1 MSDYKVKPVTT
12 ECKANTQTTVIEA
25 VPGSPVS
32 DSTTAATS
40 VNQQQRQDT
49 RFDTRFNT
57 VSGGAKKLI
66 NFKIYFLNKE
76 YYIKSVDEF
85 SALNAFLNVKRYK
98 KENILKM
105 YNPNTKEIHSYIIK
119 KNTLFKKM
127 I

>member
-1 MSDYKVKPVTT
+1 MSDYHVKPVTT
-12 ECKANTQTTVIEA
+12 ECKANTQTTVIES

-49 RFDTRFNT
+49 RFDTIN
-57 VSGGAKKLI
+57 GGSKKLI

-85 SALNAFLNVKRYK
+85 SALNIFLNDKIYK

>member
-1 MSDYKVKPVTT
+1 MSDYTVKPVTT
-12 ECKANTQTTVIEA
+12 ECKANTQTTVIES
-25 VPGSPVS
+25 VPGSSVS
-32 DSTTAATS
+32 TATTDATD
-40 VNQQQRQDT
+40 NQEQQRQYT
-49 RFDTRFNT
+49 RFDT

-76 YYIKSVDEF
+76 YSIKSVDEF
-85 SALNAFLNVKRYK
+85 SALNAFLNGKRYK
-98 KENILKM
+98 KEHVLKM

>member
-1 MSDYKVKPVTT
+1 MPDYTVKPVTT
-12 ECKANTQTTVIEA
+12 ECKANTQTTVIESD
-25 VPGSPVS
+25 PDSPVS
-32 DSTTAATS
+32 NSANAAKS
-40 VNQQQRQDT
+40 VNQQQREDT
-49 RFDTRFNT
+49 RFDTRFDT
-57 VSGGAKKLI
+57 KGGSKKLI

-85 SALNAFLNVKRYK
+85 SALNAFLNGKRYK

>member
-1 MSDYKVKPVTT
+1 MSDYQVKPVTT
-12 ECKANTQTTVIEA
+12 ECKANTQTTVIES

-32 DSTTAATS
+32 TATTAATD
-40 VNQQQRQDT
+40 NQEQQRQDT
-49 RFDTRFNT
+49 RFDTIN
-57 VSGGAKKLI
+57 GGSKKLI

-85 SALNAFLNVKRYK
+85 SALNIFLNDKIYK

-105 YNPNTKEIHSYIIK
+105 YNPNTKDIHSYIIK